1 MRKGKGQ
8 LTYKQEK
15 DYLKKELALARAEAK
30 KYATQ
35 NEELKKQ
42 IEALRKTIAD
52 KDVAI
57 NELIS
62 ENYQLES
69 ILREATPEELDTL
82 VERAEK
88 SLQDRYD
95 KFWATHP
102 ELRTEKE

>member
-52 KDVAI
+52 KDVSI

-95 KFWATHP
+95 KFWATHH

>member
-52 KDVAI
+52 KDVSI

-69 ILREATPEELDTL
+69 ILQEATPEEMNSL
-82 VERAEK
+82 VKRAQK

-95 KFWATHP
+95 QFWAKHP
-102 ELRTEKE
+102 ELRSEKE

>member
-1 MRKGKGQ
+1 MSNEVNSYQ
-8 LTYKQEK
+8 M
-15 DYLKKELALARAEAK
+15 YLIKLEEC
-30 KYATQ
+30 
-35 NEELKKQ
+35 EELKKQ
-42 IEALRKTIAD
+42 IEALHKTIAE
-52 KDVAI
+52 KDVSI

-69 ILREATPEELDTL
+69 ILQEATPEELDTL

-102 ELRTEKE
+102 ELRTKKRSDANWAKF

>member
-8 LTYKQEK
+8 LTYKQREDAVK
-15 DYLKKELALARAEAK
+15 RKLYEQKKE
-30 KYATQ
+30 
-35 NEELKKQ
+35 
-42 IEALRKTIAD
+42 IEALHKTIAE

-62 ENYQLES
+62 EINQLDTHLLVRTL
-69 ILREATPEELDTL
+69 ILHAATPEELDTL

-102 ELRTEKE
+102 ELRTKKE

>member
-1 MRKGKGQ
+1 MSDVNSYQ
-8 LTYKQEK
+8 M
-15 DYLKKELALARAEAK
+15 YLIKLNEC
-30 KYATQ
+30 
-35 NEELKKQ
+35 EELKKQ
-42 IEALRKTIAD
+42 IEALHKTIAE

-102 ELRTEKE
+102 ELRTKKGVMPIGQNSK

>member
-1 MRKGKGQ
+1 MSCEGMKTNNKTVDPYQMYLIQ
-8 LTYKQEK
+8 L
-15 DYLKKELALARAEAK
+15 
-30 KYATQ
+30 
-35 NEELKKQ
+35 EECENLKKQ
-42 IEALRKTIAD
+42 IEALHKKIGE

-69 ILREATPEELDTL
+69 ILRAATAEELDTL
-82 VERAEK
+82 VKRAQK

-95 KFWATHP
+95 QFWATHP

>member
-1 MRKGKGQ
+1 MSDVNSYQ
-8 LTYKQEK
+8 M
-15 DYLKKELALARAEAK
+15 YLIKLNEC
-30 KYATQ
+30 
-35 NEELKKQ
+35 EELKKQ
-42 IEALRKTIAD
+42 IEALHKTIAE
-52 KDVAI
+52 KDIAI

-95 KFWATHP
+95 KFWETHP
-102 ELRTEKE
+102 ELRTKKE

>member
-52 KDVAI
+52 KDVSI

-69 ILREATPEELDTL
+69 ILQEATPEELNNL
-82 VERAEK
+82 VKKAQK

-102 ELRTEKE
+102 ELRTKKE

>member
-1 MRKGKGQ
+1 MSDVNSYQ
-8 LTYKQEK
+8 M
-15 DYLKKELALARAEAK
+15 YLIKLNEC
-30 KYATQ
+30 
-35 NEELKKQ
+35 EELKKQ
-42 IEALRKTIAD
+42 IEALHKTIAE

-95 KFWATHP
+95 KFWVTHP